1 MQISGRGTSFKNG
14 YPTVWNGI
22 DNGK

>member
-1 MQISGRGTSFKNG
+1 MQISGRGNSFQNG